1 MKKYIRCATG
11 DLSLQL
17 FSDAR
22 EILDYF
28 EWHNHNLNK
37 RQEEI
42 LSDLS
47 DAIDSGSTIA
57 VREAIGNLKFNSK
70 NFTNEQYYIVMDL
83 YNELCTSGGKY
94 ESIGRYNDIESST
107 STNRSKRNRY
117 VRSNYVSCAER
128 FDPVNSSPEELT
140 EYIYDAL
147 DEAFDETN
155 FVEED
160 LEQYKDTFTNEL
172 IKALNRLNLGDM
184 QVETDFGTLTGDT
197 KKIANTVV
205 KAYIQAYKD
214 GRLG

>member
-1 MKKYIRCATG
+1 MAMWEVPIQKTFYGHFYVEAETRDEAEQIAWKTYDDYLNDEETWDMEY
-11 DLSLQL
+11 DLT
-17 FSDAR
+17 
-22 EILDYF
+22 ILKPRKS
-28 EWHNHNLNK
+28 NK
-37 RQEEI
+37 NI
-42 LSDLS
+42 
-47 DAIDSGSTIA
+47 
-57 VREAIGNLKFNSK
+57 K
-70 NFTNEQYYIVMDL
+70 TN
-83 YNELCTSGGKY
+83 
-94 ESIGRYNDIESST
+94 SST
-107 STNRSKRNRY
+107 RMGATKRY
-117 VRSNYVSCAER
+117 VKSNYISCAER
-128 FDPVNSSPEELT
+128 FDPVNSSPEELI

-147 DEAFDETN
+147 DETFDETN

>member
-1 MKKYIRCATG
+1 MRYWVQVCEDIDPVQV
-11 DLSLQL
+11 DLTDSEVNGVLKVLEALAADGELVQ
-17 FSDAR
+17 
-22 EILDYF
+22 
-28 EWHNHNLNK
+28 
-37 RQEEI
+37 
-42 LSDLS
+42 LS
-47 DAIDSGSTIA
+47 DASDEVLFDNYDEWYHSQSA
-57 VREAIGNLKFNSK
+57 N
-70 NFTNEQYYIVMDL
+70 
-83 YNELCTSGGKY
+83 
-94 ESIGRYNDIESST
+94 SST
-107 STNRSKRNRY
+107 STNRSKQNRY
-117 VRSNYVSCAER
+117 VRSNYISCAER

>member
-1 MKKYIRCATG
+1 MKKYIRSDRVEYNFGKGGPKYAIYVFDG
-11 DLSLQL
+11 DDNKWKPWGGWYRSLDE
-17 FSDAR
+17 FDSDAF
-22 EILDYF
+22 LDKI
-28 EWHNHNLNK
+28 NHP
-37 RQEEI
+37 
-42 LSDLS
+42 
-47 DAIDSGSTIA
+47 
-57 VREAIGNLKFNSK
+57 
-70 NFTNEQYYIVMDL
+70 NFPNPE
-83 YNELCTSGGKY
+83 YNYDRNYLDVKVIPNGD
-94 ESIGRYNDIESST
+94 DISEYVESST
-107 STNRSKRNRY
+107 STNCSKRNRY
-117 VRSNYVSCAER
+117 VRSNYISCAER

-214 GRLG
+214 GRLE

>member
-1 MKKYIRCATG
+1 MKRYIKC
-11 DLSLQL
+11 
-17 FSDAR
+17 
-22 EILDYF
+22 F
-28 EWHNHNLNK
+28 EQIK
-37 RQEEI
+37 
-42 LSDLS
+42 D
-47 DAIDSGSTIA
+47 
-57 VREAIGNLKFNSK
+57 
-70 NFTNEQYYIVMDL
+70 IV
-83 YNELCTSGGKY
+83 Y
-94 ESIGRYNDIESST
+94 ESRKGVGKIVKITDHFGSSEYILLDVNGDFIDRDINVNKLHRKLWDMKPQSIDVESST
-107 STNRSKRNRY
+107 STDRSKRNSC
-117 VRSNYVSCAER
+117 VRSNYISCAER

-140 EYIYDAL
+140 EYIYDAI

-205 KAYIQAYKD
+205 KAYIQAYKE